1 MKFNHPSGHKDTEED
16 YFSGEASEAEEGFRF
31 FFLINYSNLF

>member
-16 YFSGEASEAEEGFRF
+16 YFSGQEDSQAEEG
-31 FFLINYSNLF
+31 S